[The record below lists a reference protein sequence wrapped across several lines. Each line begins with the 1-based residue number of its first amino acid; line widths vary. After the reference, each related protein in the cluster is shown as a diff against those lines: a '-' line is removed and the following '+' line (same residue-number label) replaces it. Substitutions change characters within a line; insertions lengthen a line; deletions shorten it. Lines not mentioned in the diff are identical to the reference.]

1 MMVVWVRVVN
11 VRGNKKRQIRVKLT
25 GATDAWMWIW
35 RRDVKYNA

>member
-11 VRGNKKRQIRVKLT
+11 VRGNKKCQIRVELT
-25 GATDAWMWIW
+25 EMTDAYMWIW